1 MKQYDF
7 ISDIDENGKESIS
20 VALAPKRKKIDI
32 VPMIICFFIA
42 LLIWI
47 YMVNL
52 NDTGVTST
60 MTLPITVEGVDEIRA
75 RGNMLMYGMDR
86 TEVVVT
92 VKGSNRDLKKYAQS
106 DYRAVV
112 DISEINKVGKH
123 NLPVKVYTPE
133 GSTTITVATTEPA
146 MVSLYTDVSMTVQ
159 VPFDYLQGNWVTI
172 AGSVV
177 ATVMVVEPSGV

>member
-7 ISDIDENGKESIS
+7 ISDVDESGRENIS
-20 VALAPKRKKIDI
+20 VAFAHQRKKIEI
-32 VPMIICFFIA
+32 VPMVICFFIA

-60 MTLPITVEGVDEIRA
+60 MTIPITVEGADEIRA
-75 RGNMLMYGMDR
+75 KSNMLMYGMDR

-92 VKGSNRDLKKYAQS
+92 VKGSNRDLKKYSQG
-106 DYRAVV
+106 DYRAVI

-123 NLPVKVYTPE
+123 NLPVKIITPE
-133 GSTTITVATTEPA
+133 GTNTITVASTEPA
-146 MVSLYTDVSMTVQ
+146 MVSLYTDVSMTAQ
-159 VPFDYLQGNWVTI
+159 VPFDYLQGNWVTNPTSRKMPI
-172 AGSVV
+172 LLR
-177 ATVMVVEPSGV
+177 